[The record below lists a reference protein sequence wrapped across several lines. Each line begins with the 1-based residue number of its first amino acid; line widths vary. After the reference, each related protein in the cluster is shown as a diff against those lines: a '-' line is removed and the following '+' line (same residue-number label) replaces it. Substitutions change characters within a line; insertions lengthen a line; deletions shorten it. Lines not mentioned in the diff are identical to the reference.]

1 VGMRK
6 ILNSFLITFSL
17 LFFSNVSADSN
28 AEGSKS
34 FVEKLGKEVI
44 ETVSDEKLSDSQRRS
59 NFRYLY
65 LNAFDN
71 FYISRFVL
79 GRYWKRID
87 KSVREEFVKT
97 FNDYIVSTYAPKF
110 KGWQGEFKAVDALIE
125 KNFYNVKMD
134 VINKD
139 GPVLKLIWKI
149 YLDKN
154 KTYKILDV
162 NIDGVSMLVTQRA
175 EFMSVIKNNPDGVV
189 GLIKAMKKKII

>member
-1 VGMRK
+1 MRR
-6 ILNSFLITFSL
+6 ILNLFLITFSL
-17 LFFSNVSADSN
+17 FSFSSLSADSN
-28 AEGSKS
+28 AEESKS

-44 ETVSDEKLSDSQRRS
+44 ETVSDEKLTDSQRRS

-87 KSVREEFVKT
+87 KSVKEEFIKT

-154 KTYKILDV
+154 KNFKILDV

-175 EFMSVIKNNPDGVV
+175 EFMSVIKNNPDGVI
-189 GLIKAMKKKII
+189 GLIKAMKKKILI

>member
-1 VGMRK
+1 MRK
-6 ILNSFLITFSL
+6 ILNLFLITLSL
-17 LFFSNVSADSN
+17 LSFSSVSADSN
-28 AEGSKS
+28 AEESKN
-34 FVEKLGKEVI
+34 FVEQLGKEVI
-44 ETVSDEKLSDSQRRS
+44 ERVSDEKLSDSQRRS

-87 KSVREEFVKT
+87 KSVKEEFVKT

-125 KNFYNVKMD
+125 KNFYNVKMN
-134 VINKD
+134 VINKN

-154 KTYKILDV
+154 KDYKILDV

-189 GLIKAMKKKII
+189 GLIKAMKKKISI

>member
-1 VGMRK
+1 MHK
-6 ILNSFLITFSL
+6 ILNLFLITLSL
-17 LFFSNVSADSN
+17 LSFSSVSADSN
-28 AEGSKS
+28 AEGSKD

-44 ETVSDEKLSDSQRRS
+44 ERVSDEKLSDSQRRS

-65 LNAFDN
+65 LNSFDN

-87 KSVREEFVKT
+87 KSVKEEFVKT

-110 KGWQGEFKAVDALIE
+110 KGWEGEFKAVDALIE
-125 KNFYNVKMD
+125 KNFYNVKMN
-134 VINKD
+134 VINKN

-154 KTYKILDV
+154 KNFKILDV

-175 EFMSVIKNNPDGVV
+175 EFMSVIKNNPNGVV
-189 GLIKAMKKKII
+189 GLIEAMKKKILI

>member
-1 VGMRK
+1 MRR
-6 ILNSFLITFSL
+6 ILNLFLITFSL
-17 LFFSNVSADSN
+17 FSFSSLSADSN
-28 AEGSKS
+28 AEESKS

-44 ETVSDEKLSDSQRRS
+44 ETVSDEKLTDSQRRS

-87 KSVREEFVKT
+87 KSVKEEFIKT

-154 KTYKILDV
+154 KNFKILDV

-189 GLIKAMKKKII
+189 GLIEAMKKKILI

>member
-1 VGMRK
+1 MRK

>member
-1 VGMRK
+1 MRK
-6 ILNSFLITFSL
+6 ILNLFLITFSL
-17 LFFSNVSADSN
+17 LFFSDVTADSN
-28 AEGSKS
+28 AEGSKN
-34 FVEKLGKEVI
+34 FVEQLGKEVI

-87 KSVREEFVKT
+87 KSVKEEFVKT

-125 KNFYNVKMD
+125 KNFYNVKMN

-154 KTYKILDV
+154 KNFKILDV

-175 EFMSVIKNNPDGVV
+175 EFMSVIKNHPDGVV
-189 GLIKAMKKKII
+189 GLIKAMKKKILI

>member
-1 VGMRK
+1 MRK

-28 AEGSKS
+28 AEGSKN